1 MAAYLNCYSII
12 KVLVKSRSYFPINTY
27 QNFSKKGFSLHMF
40 FKTIDKYIFNEL
52 FKLFVICTG
61 AFTTILYLDKFLFM
75 AEMIVNRGVSFY
87 EMVMMMAYISPA
99 FLALTIPMGVLLA
112 SVVTFNQFSANN
124 EWIAMKASNWSY
136 LELMKPVACFAF
148 MAYILSNI
156 IMFWAIPWGNQSY
169 KILIYDIIKNRA
181 NFDIKPNVFNKDFK
195 DLILVAKERHQ
206 NSLLKGV
213 FIAETTNK
221 EPPKIITAREG
232 IIYPNSETL
241 KIQLKLNN
249 GTIHKLS
256 KDRGNYQTL
265 NFDRYDITLTLP
277 ETEKLER
284 KALAGNKELSLT
296 KIKEKIQ
303 NLKKN
308 GLPTAGAEVEISK
321 KFSLPFA
328 CLLFAFIGAPLGVKS
343 SRSGK
348 SGSFGITT
356 LVILLY
362 YIALIMTQNLGRI
375 GKLDSYLSVWIPNI
389 ILLVL
394 VIYSSYKMQKEKP
407 FIALDKI
414 IDLFSTIYDFS
425 IRIFKKDIKSKRR

>member
-1 MAAYLNCYSII
+1 MAKGII
-12 KVLVKSRSYFPINTY
+12 INFFLILTK
-27 QNFSKKGFSLHMF
+27 FIFFAKGFSLHMF
-40 FKTIDKYIFNEL
+40 FKTIDKYIFKEL
-52 FKLFVICTG
+52 VKLFLICTG

-75 AEMIVNRGVSFY
+75 AEMIVNRGVNFN
-87 EMVMMMAYISPA
+87 EMVMMMTYISPA

-124 EWIAMKASNWSY
+124 EWIAMKASTWSF

-148 MAYILSNI
+148 MTYILANI

-195 DLILVAKERHQ
+195 DLILVVKEHDQ

-213 FIAETTNK
+213 FIAETSRK
-221 EPPKIITAREG
+221 EPPKIITSTEG
-232 IIYPNSETL
+232 IIYPNPETL

-256 KDRGNYQTL
+256 KDRGNYETL
-265 NFDRYDITLTLP
+265 NFDRYDITLSLP

-284 KALAGNKELSLT
+284 KALAGNKELSLG
-296 KIKEKIQ
+296 KIKEKIKE
-303 NLKKN
+303 LKKK
-308 GLPTAGAEVEISK
+308 GLPTSGAEVEISK
-321 KFSLPFA
+321 KFSIPFA
-328 CLLFAFIGAPLGVKS
+328 CILFAFLGAPLGIKS

-348 SGSFGITT
+348 SGSFGITI

-362 YIALIMTQNLGRI
+362 YVLLIMTQNLGRI
-375 GKLDSYLSVWIPNI
+375 GKLDSYISVWIPNI
-389 ILLVL
+389 ILLV
-394 VIYSSYKMQKEKP
+394 VVVYSSYKMQKEKP
-407 FIALDKI
+407 FKALDKI
-414 IDLFSTIYDFS
+414 IDIFSTIYDFS
-425 IRIFKKDIKSKRR
+425 IRIFKKDANSKRL

>member
-1 MAAYLNCYSII
+1 
-12 KVLVKSRSYFPINTY
+12 
-27 QNFSKKGFSLHMF
+27 
-40 FKTIDKYIFNEL
+40 
-52 FKLFVICTG
+52 
-61 AFTTILYLDKFLFM
+61 
-75 AEMIVNRGVSFY
+75 MIVNRGVSFY

-136 LELMKPVACFAF
+136 LDLMKPVACFAF

-206 NSLLKGV
+206 NSLLKGI
-213 FIAETTNK
+213 FIAETSNK
-221 EPPKIITAREG
+221 ETPKIITAREG

-284 KALAGNKELSLT
+284 KALAGNKELSLN

-414 IDLFSTIYDFS
+414 IDLFSTIYDFL
-425 IRIFKKDIKSKRR
+425 IRVFKKDIKSKKQRKKSGDQFFYSED

>member
-1 MAAYLNCYSII
+1 M
-12 KVLVKSRSYFPINTY
+12 
-27 QNFSKKGFSLHMF
+27 
-40 FKTIDKYIFNEL
+40 
-52 FKLFVICTG
+52 
-61 AFTTILYLDKFLFM
+61 
-75 AEMIVNRGVSFY
+75 
-87 EMVMMMAYISPA
+87 
-99 FLALTIPMGVLLA
+99 
-112 SVVTFNQFSANN
+112 
-124 EWIAMKASNWSY
+124 
-136 LELMKPVACFAF
+136 
-148 MAYILSNI
+148 
-156 IMFWAIPWGNQSY
+156 
-169 KILIYDIIKNRA
+169 
-181 NFDIKPNVFNKDFK
+181 
-195 DLILVAKERHQ
+195 
-206 NSLLKGV
+206 
-213 FIAETTNK
+213 
-221 EPPKIITAREG
+221 
-232 IIYPNSETL
+232 
-241 KIQLKLNN
+241 KLNN